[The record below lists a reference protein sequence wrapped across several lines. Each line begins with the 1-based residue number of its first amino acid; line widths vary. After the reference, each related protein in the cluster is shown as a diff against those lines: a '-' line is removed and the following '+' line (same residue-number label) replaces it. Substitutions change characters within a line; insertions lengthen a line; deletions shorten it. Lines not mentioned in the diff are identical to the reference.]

1 MERRLLTPDELS
13 EALAA
18 IPAWSV
24 DGGRLRRRFEFADFA
39 SALSFVVRAGEAAD
53 AMDHHPD
60 ITLGWGYAEFAVTTH
75 DRGGIT
81 HLDIELARRID
92 RL

>member
-1 MERRLLTPDELS
+1 MERRLLTPDELA
-13 EALAA
+13 EAVAA
-18 IPAWSV
+18 IPTWSV
-24 DGGRLRRRFEFADFA
+24 DEGQLRRRFEFADFT
-39 SALSFVVRAGEAAD
+39 SALSYVVRAGEAAD